1 MDEFEK
7 RLKQDADAVQAD
19 VSPVL
24 RARID
29 ASLSGIERIQPSD
42 SVPRSP
48 MQLWWA
54 GSLTGLAATIVGLAV
69 INWNSEDSIVESQP
83 PVVVRTVPLGSF
95 PDLATLAPE
104 LKIKSAD
111 FTSPL
116 EEELLM
122 LQRDIEKVRQNV
134 REDIDFTF

>member
-19 VSPVL
+19 LSPVL

-29 ASLSGIERIQPSD
+29 ASLSGIEPIQPAD
-42 SVPRSP
+42 PVPRSP
-48 MQLWWA
+48 MRLWWA
-54 GSLTGLAATIVGLAV
+54 GSLTGLAATIVGLSIV
-69 INWNSEDSIVESQP
+69 NWNSEDSAVESTP
-83 PVVVRTVPLGSF
+83 PVVARTVPLSSF
-95 PDLATLAPE
+95 PDLATIAPE
-104 LKIKSAD
+104 LRIQTAD

-122 LQRDIEKVRQNV
+122 LQRDIEKARQNV